1 VAEIDV
7 AEMAQTETQ
16 VVIVAEID
24 VAEIDVAE
32 IDVAEMA
39 QTETQVVIVA
49 EIDVAAIGQNLMAVN
64 LLSVPD

>member
-1 VAEIDV
+1 
-7 AEMAQTETQ
+7 
-16 VVIVAEID
+16 VVI
-24 VAEIDVAE
+24 VAE

>member
-1 VAEIDV
+1 MAEIDV

-16 VVIVAEID
+16 VVI